1 MPVHTEPV
9 PFIKVKGSHREIGRQ
24 IGEAGARQIQH
35 CVENAHQ
42 MIDDS
47 YPYLALDWYGA
58 TIQSR
63 KYIPFAQERYP
74 QYVEEMT
81 GMAEG
86 AGISFEDMVVLV
98 SMEAVTSD
106 ALHLDKCT
114 SFAVSNDL
122 TADGH
127 VLIAHNEDWSPAE
140 EGDVFVLHVE
150 PDDEPPFLAMTYG
163 GYPAAVGFNASGIA
177 QCCDSVYPT
186 DSRIGVP
193 RLIVARGVLAAETPS
208 DAINRALI
216 PQRAAGYNHLIVHDS
231 GEIYSVEA
239 SARSFALLYAEDGAL
254 AHTNF
259 YVDPQMQAIE
269 NDPDELVAKRIRYHR
284 ATRML
289 AESGPHTIKSLQA
302 IQRDHINHPHSIC
315 NHDETIPNPIDR
327 SKTIC
332 SLVVDLTSRAMHVA
346 WGNPCENAYH
356 TYYLD
361 A

>member
-1 MPVHTEPV
+1 MPAHTEPV
-9 PFIKVKGSHREIGRQ
+9 PLIKVKGSHREIGRQ
-24 IGEAGARQIQH
+24 VGEACSRQIQH
-35 CVENAHQ
+35 CVENAHA
-42 MIDDS
+42 MIADS

-74 QYVEEMT
+74 QYVEELL
-81 GMAEG
+81 GMSEG

-140 EGDVFVLHVE
+140 ELDVFVLHAE

-163 GYPAAVGFNASGIA
+163 GYPAAVGFNALGIS

-193 RLIVARGVLAAETPS
+193 RLIVARGVLAARTPS

-216 PQRAAGYNHLIVHDS
+216 PQRAAGYNHLIVHES

-239 SARSFALLYAEDGAL
+239 SARSFALLYAEDGTL

-259 YVDPQMQAIE
+259 YVDQQMQAIE
-269 NDPDELVAKRIRYHR
+269 NDPDELVAKRIRFHR

-289 AESGPHTIKSLQA
+289 AETAPHTIKSLQA
-302 IQRDHINHPHSIC
+302 IQRDHINFPHSIC
-315 NHDETIPNPIDR
+315 NHDENIPNPMDR

-332 SLVVDLTSRAMHVA
+332 AVVMDLTSRAMHIA

>member
-1 MPVHTEPV
+1 MPMHDEPV
-9 PFIKVKGSHREIGRQ
+9 PFVKVKGSHREIGRQ
-24 IGEAGARQIQH
+24 IGEAFATQVQH

-42 MIDDS
+42 MIVDS
-47 YPYLALDWYGA
+47 YPHLALDWHGA

-86 AGISFEDMVVLV
+86 AGVSFEDMVVLV

-114 SFAVSNDL
+114 SFAVNNDQ

-127 VLIAHNEDWSPAE
+127 VLVAHNEDWSPAE
-140 EGDVFVLHVE
+140 EADVFVVQVE

-163 GYPAAVGFNASGIA
+163 GYPAAVGFNAYGIS

-193 RLIVARGVLAAETPS
+193 RLIVGRGVLAAHNPS
-208 DAINRALI
+208 DAIGRALI
-216 PQRAAGYNHLIVHDS
+216 PQRAAGYNHLIVDES

-239 SARSFALLYAEDGAL
+239 SARSFALLYAEDGIL

-284 ATRML
+284 AARML
-289 AESGPHTIKSLQA
+289 AESAPHTLKSLQA

-315 NHDETIPNPIDR
+315 NHDEAISNPIDR

-332 SLVVDLTSRAMHVA
+332 ALVMDLTSRAMHIA
-346 WGNPCENAYH
+346 WGNPCENAFH

>member
-1 MPVHTEPV
+1 MPIHTDPV
-9 PFIKVKGSHREIGRQ
+9 PMIKVKGSHREIGRQ
-24 IGEAGARQIQH
+24 IGEACSRQIQH
-35 CVENAHQ
+35 CVENAHV

-47 YPYLALDWYGA
+47 YPYLALDWHGA

-74 QYVEEMT
+74 QYVEELV

-86 AGISFEDMVVLV
+86 SGISLEDMVVLV

-114 SFAVSNDL
+114 SFAVNNDR

-140 EGDVFVLHVE
+140 EEDVFVVHAE
-150 PDDEPPFLAMTYG
+150 PEDEPPFLAMTYG
-163 GYPAAVGFNASGIA
+163 GYPSAVGFNAYGVS

-208 DAINRALI
+208 DAISRALI
-216 PQRAAGYNHLIVHDS
+216 PQRAAGYNHLIVHES
-231 GEIYSVEA
+231 GEIYSIEA
-239 SARSFALLYAEDGAL
+239 SARNFAMLYGEDGAL

-259 YVDPQMQAIE
+259 YIDPQMQEIE

-284 ATRML
+284 AARMI
-289 AESGPHTIKSLQA
+289 AEESPHTIKSLQV

-315 NHDETIPNPIDR
+315 NHDENIPNPIER

-332 SLVVDLTSRAMHVA
+332 ALIMDLTSRAMHIA